1 MVKIEDIKFDDRGLV
16 PAIVVDVDT
25 NQVLTLAYM
34 NEESLR
40 ISLEKK
46 LTCFWS
52 RSRQE
57 LWLKGETSGNY
68 QHIVSIT
75 ADCDRDAL
83 VVKVKPDG
91 PACHLGTWSCFD
103 YPVLEAE
110 TPAAE
115 EASSIN
121 NTFSYEGLMELI
133 RGRKTEGKEG
143 SYTTYLF
150 EKGLDKILK
159 KVGEESTEVII
170 AAKAEDK
177 KETIYEIADLAYHV
191 MVLMVEAGISLED
204 ITEELASRHV
214 IDHKVK
220 QEKMT

>member
-1 MVKIEDIKFDDRGLV
+1 MINIDELKFDDKGLI
-16 PAIVVDVDT
+16 PAIVVDAISKK
-25 NQVLTLAYM
+25 VLTLAYM
-34 NEESLR
+34 NRESLK
-40 ISLEKK
+40 ISMEKG
-46 LTCFWS
+46 LTCFYS
-52 RSRQE
+52 RSRNE

-75 ADCDRDAL
+75 ADCDNDAL
-83 VVKVKPDG
+83 VVMVEPEG
-91 PACHLGTWSCFD
+91 PACHTGSFSCFENT
-103 YPVLEAE
+103 LWEN
-110 TPAAE
+110 E
-115 EASSIN
+115 ELHE
-121 NTFSYEGLMELI
+121 FSYEGLIKLI
-133 RGRKTEGKEG
+133 EGRKTEKKEG

-191 MVLMVEAGISLED
+191 MVLMIQMGISLED
-204 ITEELASRHV
+204 IHKELASRHV

-220 QEKMT
+220 QEKMTK

>member
-1 MVKIEDIKFDDRGLV
+1 MFDLNTLKFDEKGLISAV
-16 PAIVVDVDT
+16 VVDALSKK
-25 NQVLTLAYM
+25 VLTVAYM
-34 NEESLR
+34 NRESLE
-40 ISLEKK
+40 ISMKEGK
-46 LTCFWS
+46 TCFWS

-57 LWLKGETSGNY
+57 LWRKGETSGNY

-83 VVKVKPDG
+83 TVEVLKDG
-91 PACHLGTWSCFD
+91 PACHLGTESCFN
-103 YPVLEAE
+103 E
-110 TPAAE
+110 TVYQSE
-115 EASSIN
+115 ENHGFSID
-121 NTFSYEGLMELI
+121 GLMELLK
-133 RGRKTEGKEG
+133 GRKADKPEG

-191 MVLMVEAGISLED
+191 LVLMVEAGISLED
-204 ITEELASRHV
+204 VRKELASRHI

-220 QEKMT
+220 QEKMTK

>member
-1 MVKIEDIKFDDRGLV
+1 MINIEELKFDENGLI
-16 PAIVVDVDT
+16 PAIVVDAVSKD
-25 NQVLTLAYM
+25 VLMMAYM
-34 NEESLR
+34 NKESLQ
-40 ISLEKK
+40 ISMEKE

-68 QHIVSIT
+68 QHLVSIT
-75 ADCDRDAL
+75 ADCDKDTLL
-83 VVKVKPDG
+83 VYVEPDG
-91 PACHLGTWSCFD
+91 PACHLGTKTCFENL
-103 YPVLEAE
+103 VFESKERKLF
-110 TPAAE
+110 T
-115 EASSIN
+115 
-121 NTFSYEGLMELI
+121 YEGLFSLI
-133 RGRKTEGKEG
+133 EGRKTERKEG

-191 MVLMVEAGISLED
+191 MVLMIEAGISLED
-204 ITEELASRHV
+204 IHKELASRHV
-214 IDHKVK
+214 IDKKVK
-220 QEKMT
+220 QEKMTS

>member
-1 MVKIEDIKFDDRGLV
+1 MLAPENLKFDENGLI
-16 PAIVVDVDT
+16 PAIVVDAVSHR
-25 NQVLTLAYM
+25 VLTLAYM
-34 NEESLR
+34 NRESLA
-40 ISLEKK
+40 ISMEKE

-52 RSRQE
+52 RSRQK

-83 VVKVKPDG
+83 VVEVEPDG
-91 PACHLGTWSCFD
+91 PACHLGTASCFND
-103 YPVLEAE
+103 KVFES
-110 TPAAE
+110 E
-115 EASSIN
+115 ERGE
-121 NTFSYEGLMELI
+121 FSLDILFKLI
-133 RGRKTEGKEG
+133 EGRKTEKKEG

-159 KVGEESTEVII
+159 KVGEECTEVII
-170 AAKAEDK
+170 AGKAQDK

-191 MVLMVEAGISLED
+191 LVLMVEAGISVSD
-204 ITEELASRHV
+204 IHRELASRHV

-220 QEKMT
+220 QEKMTQ

>member
-1 MVKIEDIKFDDRGLV
+1 MFDINTLKFDEKGLI
-16 PAIVVDVDT
+16 PAVVVDALSKK
-25 NQVLTLAYM
+25 VLTVAYM
-34 NEESLR
+34 NRESLA
-40 ISLEKK
+40 ISMKEGK
-46 LTCFWS
+46 TCFWS

-57 LWLKGETSGNY
+57 LWRKGETSGNY

-83 VVKVKPDG
+83 TVEVLKDG
-91 PACHLGTWSCFD
+91 PACHLGTESCFN
-103 YPVLEAE
+103 E
-110 TPAAE
+110 TVYQSE
-115 EASSIN
+115 ENHGFSID
-121 NTFSYEGLMELI
+121 GLMELLE
-133 RGRKTEGKEG
+133 GRKADKPEG

-191 MVLMVEAGISLED
+191 LVLMVEAGISLED
-204 ITEELASRHV
+204 VRKELASRHI

-220 QEKMT
+220 QEKMTK